1 MTKANTTPRA
11 MIGGIPVFCAYDE
24 IIPVAKAVPNP
35 QNPNQHPDRQINL
48 LAEIIKQQGWR
59 APITISNRSGYI
71 VRGHGRL
78 MAARLLGADSVPVD
92 FQNYESDAAEKADMI
107 ADNRISEFSA
117 LDDDVLAELLAEIS
131 ESDLDIELSGF
142 DLEELD
148 QFLDL
153 VTSEEPSYDPPA
165 AISQQIPQNA
175 ANYAA
180 EHSPESTHGTPQGT
194 FPTPDDYYSASYEND
209 FQRQQGQTGEINLND
224 YSEDKY
230 QHECPKCKFKW

>member
-59 APITISNRSGYI
+59 APITISTRSGYI

-117 LDDDVLAELLAEIS
+117 LNDDVLAELLAEIS
-131 ESDLDIELSGF
+131 ESDLDIELAGF

-153 VTSEEPSYDPPA
+153 DIGGEPSYNPPA
-165 AISQQIPQNA
+165 AAQQQSTGAPAQQ
-175 ANYAA
+175 Y
-180 EHSPESTHGTPQGT
+180 SPENTHEAPQGT
-194 FPTPDDYYSASYEND
+194 FPSQEDYYSAPYEDN